1 MKFAQTEVTYAQ
13 KPSRTTAV
21 YWLFAERLI
30 GTYPAATERCGK
42 WLIFVPVKNTD
53 AVWERIRKATE
64 EGRLGDCA
72 KVAMAKSNP
81 IAAGS
86 SMKVICVYTYDWK
99 DEEDVKRIRTEL
111 RMLGITWKIPYKSDE
126 DTEAGR
132 YRATG
137 HTRISKYYE

>member
-1 MKFAQTEVTYAQ
+1 M
-13 KPSRTTAV
+13 PS
-21 YWLFAERLI
+21 
-30 GTYPAATERCGK
+30 
-42 WLIFVPVKNTD
+42 KNIDT
-53 AVWERIRKATE
+53 VWERIRKATE
-64 EGRLGDCA
+64 GGRLGDSA
-72 KVAMAKSNP
+72 KVATAKSNP

-126 DTEAGR
+126 DTEAGK